1 MADTPI
7 PQETTIMETTLNV
20 AAAESFREASNTGEM
35 ATNDHETI
43 DFEAEYLL
51 LMNEPSYEINY
62 NAVATI
68 LTNNTTAPYKPTKDK
83 MNNSRQSKVAGSS
96 IKNNDNRNHRISS
109 EWNTKNYYENHAT
122 GILKSPVLY
131 EQYNDAMNESRQS
144 KAADMSTCNHDNQN
158 NNIYNEWNTIADVAV
173 GIDIKATTPMIIR
186 KTKTTMN
193 RIQKPMWQLTLT

>member
-1 MADTPI
+1 MVDTPI

-20 AAAESFREASNTGEM
+20 AAAESFWEASNTGEM

-62 NAVATI
+62 NAAATI

-96 IKNNDNRNHRISS
+96 IKKRRS
-109 EWNTKNYYENHAT
+109 
-122 GILKSPVLY
+122 KS
-131 EQYNDAMNESRQS
+131 
-144 KAADMSTCNHDNQN
+144 QN
-158 NNIYNEWNTIADVAV
+158 F
-173 GIDIKATTPMIIR
+173 
-186 KTKTTMN
+186 
-193 RIQKPMWQLTLT
+193 Q